1 MTGWL
6 TRRNLAFA
14 LAVLI
19 GFGAFAGSAAELW
32 RIADRASY
40 GIPLALV
47 AALDGLAVVCVI
59 VLSSRCDWQAIVTL
73 AATTALSIGLQV
85 LAVPRD
91 QALDRY
97 VSAVVVHALVP
108 LASFVAIHLATRLDR
123 PDLPAR
129 RQPARPRPPRATPVA
144 VPAASMAV
152 AGVAPVDVLDL
163 VPPARKILAEL
174 DLSPHEVGRPR
185 LTDLM
190 RAAGHRLGSAKAD
203 ALLAALRDETP

>member
-1 MTGWL
+1 MTH
-6 TRRNLAFA
+6 RNVAFT

-47 AALDGLAVVCVI
+47 AALDGLAVVCVLS
-59 VLSSRCDWQAIVTL
+59 LSSRRDWQAVATL
-73 AATTALSIGLQV
+73 AATTALSVGLQV

-91 QALDRY
+91 QAPERY

-108 LASFVAIHLATRLDR
+108 LASFMAVHLAARLEDVPR
-123 PDLPAR
+123 PPAR
-129 RQPARPRPPRATPVA
+129 RPTQRRPPTPKPVAEPEVVEPARTAPVEVEA
-144 VPAASMAV
+144 LVPA
-152 AGVAPVDVLDL
+152 
-163 VPPARKILAEL
+163 ARKILAEL
-174 DLSPHEVGRPR
+174 DLSPHEIGRPR
-185 LTDLM
+185 LTALM
-190 RAAGHRLGSAKAD
+190 RAGGHGLGSKKAE